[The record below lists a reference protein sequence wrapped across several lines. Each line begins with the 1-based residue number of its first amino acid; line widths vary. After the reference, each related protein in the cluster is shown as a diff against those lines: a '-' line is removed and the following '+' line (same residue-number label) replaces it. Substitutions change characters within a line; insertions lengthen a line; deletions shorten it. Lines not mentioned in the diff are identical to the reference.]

1 MGKGGV
7 AVAAQ
12 KKRDESYTVAEE
24 APSGS
29 LKRVSRHSQAIQPG
43 GHVPKLGA
51 LPLEPSGFDGA
62 KGFADVAR
70 FSETLTS

>member
-29 LKRVSRHSQAIQPG
+29 LKRVSRHSQAIQTYL
-43 GHVPKLGA
+43 VQR
-51 LPLEPSGFDGA
+51 
-62 KGFADVAR
+62 AR
-70 FSETLTS
+70 RT

>member
-29 LKRVSRHSQAIQPG
+29 LKRVSRHSQAIQTYL
-43 GHVPKLGA
+43 VPESTPYLN
-51 LPLEPSGFDGA
+51 
-62 KGFADVAR
+62 
-70 FSETLTS
+70 